1 MYFPRACPRVSS
13 VTSSSDDDARTD
25 DATARNN
32 RDSSTSLDDDARATC
47 GARVH
52 REGALLCAFEGS
64 RARVSS
70 LARDGTAVTVGE
82 MDAGARV
89 ADAAWRERA
98 PTRDEREEDW
108 HRTRAWCA
116 SEERARVSASEE
128 TIGTSL
134 AMVTEGGEVLTCRVE
149 RARARRGDGAR
160 TVRD

>member
-1 MYFPRACPRVSS
+1 
-13 VTSSSDDDARTD
+13 
-25 DATARNN
+25 
-32 RDSSTSLDDDARATC
+32 
-47 GARVH
+47 VH

-108 HRTRAWCA
+108 HRTRAWCR
-116 SEERARVSASEE
+116 SEERARVCASEE

-134 AMVTEGGEVLTCRVE
+134 AMVTEGGEVSGGWGVGPLAVPA